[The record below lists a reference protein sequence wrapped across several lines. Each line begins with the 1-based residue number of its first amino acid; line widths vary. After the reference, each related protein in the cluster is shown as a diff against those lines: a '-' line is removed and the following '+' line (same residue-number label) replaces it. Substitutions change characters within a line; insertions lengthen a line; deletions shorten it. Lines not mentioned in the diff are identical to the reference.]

1 MKTLEGIV
9 ISNLMQK
16 TVIVEVSRVSR
27 HKLYKKIIK
36 RSKKYKVDTS
46 NFEAKLGD
54 KVKISETKPISKE
67 KNFKVTEIIKK

>member
-36 RSKKYKVDTS
+36 KSKKYKVDAS

-54 KVKISETKPISKE
+54 KVKIAETKPISKE